1 MVLDGELYARA
12 APGLRD
18 VRLLQG
24 GHEIAYALEESFDEP
39 ALSHPDKDRTVYTTV
54 LRIPLQEV
62 HAARSSSEG
71 AGPGYGGS
79 AMLPAHVPVERMQ
92 LEPVAQGLAAAGHTP
107 VPISLVATPRALAAL
122 PEGGPA
128 RSERIGGTPAAAAPV
143 EVTALGANLQNDAT
157 VSVAVRSAYFAA
169 VLLQMRQRLLCFRPL
184 GAAPVVMVFGNER
197 ARPVRYDFSTLYHPL
212 ATPVLGQLGP
222 VQVNPAYRRPAAH
235 APLWTTRRSVLLLC
249 FGVPLLAL
257 FVALPLLSG
266 RD

>member
-18 VRLLQG
+18 VRLLQQG
-24 GHEIAYALEESFDEP
+24 REMPYALEESFDEP
-39 ALSHPDKDRTVYTTV
+39 ALDHPAKDRTVYTTV
-54 LRIPLQEV
+54 LRIPVQEV
-62 HAARSSSEG
+62 HTTRSSSEG
-71 AGPGYGGS
+71 AGPVYGGS
-79 AMLPAHVPVERMQ
+79 AVLAAHVPIERMQ
-92 LEPVAQGLAAAGHTP
+92 LEPVAQGLADAGHTP
-107 VPISLVATPRALAAL
+107 VQISLVATPRTVAAL
-122 PEGGPA
+122 PAGGSS
-128 RSERIGGTPAAAAPV
+128 RSERISDTLALAAPV
-143 EVTALGANLQNDAT
+143 EMTALGANLQNDAM

-212 ATPVLGQLGP
+212 ATPVLGQMGP
-222 VQVNPAYRRPAAH
+222 VQVNSAFRRPAAH

-249 FGVPLLAL
+249 LGVPLLAL
-257 FVALPLLSG
+257 LALPLLSG